1 MPILLNQ
8 GAERLHQVP
17 GRRIDLRLET
27 RMNVLL
33 RTTSPLFT
41 AGHEFQFDDTLRT
54 KCDLEAAIGILI
66 GARQQHAHTGLQC
79 LEDIWGHYNF
89 AEMWR
94 ADFLFPLANEY
105 QVDRQLFTGR
115 IERHQGAQKRILRTL
130 LVHRTAS
137 HADRS
142 ELFFGYQSAF
152 QWRRAPLICHELFD
166 VIHEVDGESGRGA
179 GVQPAKN
186 TRLPRGWYQPHVRKA
201 RLSSQIRHVFGALR
215 IIAIFRCDRWK
226 RDPFLQPLDVLGM
239 HLRNLSEYRLFI

>member
-1 MPILLNQ
+1 MYPMGDTVLLPDDTLGHFGRVSRNHLPLTFCEWPCQIEESRDGRCMPILLNQ

-54 KCDLEAAIGILI
+54 ECDLEAAIGILI

-152 QWRRAPLICHELFD
+152 PRR
-166 VIHEVDGESGRGA
+166 
-179 GVQPAKN
+179 
-186 TRLPRGWYQPHVRKA
+186 
-201 RLSSQIRHVFGALR
+201 
-215 IIAIFRCDRWK
+215 
-226 RDPFLQPLDVLGM
+226 
-239 HLRNLSEYRLFI
+239 